1 MKRIL
6 LSLALAVAIHGYLL
20 GSEPEWLKVKPTVT
34 PKPRVITM
42 TLTYR
47 LPPGP
52 EPKPPAKPPKIHIKK
67 RPSLPKK
74 DKPQLAKPKLD
85 KPKLNKPRME
95 KPQLDKPKPVP
106 KPRVPK
112 KDKKRT
118 KKILSP
124 IKKEVRPP
132 KKRTK
137 PKRITTEPP
146 PKRVIATLESKN
158 DSSTKTVMVPPRLEP
173 VSEPG
178 KPKITKKPSDPLY
191 DIPDDV
197 LKEPGSEEEAQIA
210 SLPPTQPPRKAR
222 PAYKKNP
229 RPEYPRVARRRR
241 YQGTTLLEVL
251 VGTTGKANDI
261 RVLKSSGFDILD
273 RAAVTAVKSW
283 LFEPGMREG
292 ERVEMWVRVP
302 IRFQL
307 K

>member
-1 MKRIL
+1 VKRIL
-6 LSLALAVAIHGYLL
+6 LAVALAVAIHGYLM
-20 GSEPEWLKVKPTVT
+20 GSEPEWLKFKPTVT
-34 PKPRVITM
+34 PEPPVITM

-52 EPKPPAKPPKIHIKK
+52 EPKPPAKPPEIHIKR

-74 DKPQLAKPKLD
+74 DKPKFEKPKLD
-85 KPKLNKPRME
+85 KPE
-95 KPQLDKPKPVP
+95 PVP
-106 KPRVPK
+106 KPRLPK

-118 KKILSP
+118 KKILRP

-137 PKRITTEPP
+137 PKRTTTEPP
-146 PKRVIATLESKN
+146 PKPVIASFEPKK
-158 DSSTKTVMVPPRLEP
+158 DSSTKTVMVLPRLEP
-173 VSEPG
+173 VSEPR

-197 LKEPGSEEEAQIA
+197 LKEPGSEEETQIA
-210 SLPPTQPPRKAR
+210 SLPPTQPLRKAR
-222 PAYKKNP
+222 PAYKENP

-251 VGTTGKANDI
+251 VGTTGKVNDI
-261 RVLKSSGFDILD
+261 MVLKSSGYDILD
-273 RAAVTAVKSW
+273 RTAVTSVKSW
-283 LFEPGMREG
+283 LFEPGTRG
-292 ERVEMWVRVP
+292 DERVEMWVRVP
-302 IRFQL
+302 IRFEL